1 MLGSISYEVTFMDPC
16 ESTTIKIN
24 DNLLP
29 TLAIEYIVW
38 DTAYTVALDS
48 SSYVSSSAEPQV
60 TCPIIEFN
68 LLCLNSNNDY
78 VSCNALT

>member
-1 MLGSISYEVTFMDPC
+1 MLDSISYEVTFVDPC
-16 ESTTIKIN
+16 ESTTITIS
-24 DNLLP
+24 DDLLP

-38 DTAYTVALDS
+38 DTDYTVVLDS

-68 LLCLNSNNDY
+68 LFCRDSDNP
-78 VSCNALT
+78 